1 MSRMDPSPLFEL
13 AHAGHGIH
21 GPVWAL
27 AAIAIA
33 AMVIPM
39 VILVF
44 VGRFFIRAAKR
55 DEEAQLRERGG
66 TAS

>member
-1 MSRMDPSPLFEL
+1 MDPSPLLEL

-39 VILVF
+39 IILVF
-44 VGRFFIRAAKR
+44 VGRYFIRAAKR
-55 DEEAQLRERGG
+55 DEKARLGG
-66 TAS
+66 QGGAHP

>member
-1 MSRMDPSPLFEL
+1 MDLSPLFEL
-13 AHAGHGIH
+13 AHAGHSIH
-21 GPVWAL
+21 GPAWAL

-39 VILVF
+39 LILVF

>member
-1 MSRMDPSPLFEL
+1 MDLSPLFEL

-66 TAS
+66 ASS

>member
-1 MSRMDPSPLFEL
+1 MDLSPVLEL

-33 AMVIPM
+33 AMVIPFL
-39 VILVF
+39 ILGF
-44 VGRFFIRAAKR
+44 VGRYFIRAAKR
-55 DEEAQLRERGG
+55 DEQARLQHRGG
-66 TAS
+66 TAP